1 MQPEVEW
8 ERTYRDVA
16 PYLGTERTAVY
27 VDADCE
33 PCSTVRRCHLIKQ
46 RTRLG
51 GRLDGMQAHVPP
63 ELDSQSELRLEDGQL
78 VCKGR
83 REWRQRMTAVAATV
97 IVVVPSI

>member
-1 MQPEVEW
+1 
-8 ERTYRDVA
+8 
-16 PYLGTERTAVY
+16 VY
-27 VDADCE
+27 IDADCE

-51 GRLDGMQAHVPP
+51 GRLDGMQTHVPS

-83 REWRQRMTAVAATV
+83 REWRQLVTAAAATV
-97 IVVVPSI
+97 IVVGPPI